1 MNYAVLACLRC
12 PNCGSTLVTPGARG
26 PLRCARGHSFDIAR
40 QGYATLTA
48 GRTPHTGDSTEMIA
62 DRERFLAAGH
72 YAFIAEALAAAA
84 AQVAPGLTDDT
95 RTAPALTDDG
105 RTAAPGAWDPAAAT
119 TPGNAA
125 PGPFD
130 PGAAPWPLDAG
141 AAPGPLD
148 AGAAPGPFDP
158 GATPGPFDP
167 GAAAAAGTAG
177 LGGPPALAAAE
188 ARLVVDAG
196 TGTGYYLARVLDGLP
211 AAVGLGLDV
220 SKPALRRAA
229 RSHPRADA
237 ALADLWRP
245 LPLTDGSA
253 ALILDV
259 FAPRNGAEFHRV
271 LHPTGALLV
280 VTPAADHLA
289 ELIDAFGLIRV
300 DPDKAD
306 RVSDSLD
313 AHFTA
318 TATTTY
324 RHPMRL
330 NGDEVRT
337 LIGMTPSAR
346 HVSPNAVLTG
356 PGAGDAEPTAATE
369 VTAAI
374 HLTIYRPA

>member
-1 MNYAVLACLRC
+1 MNDAVLPHLRC
-12 PNCGSTLVTPGARG
+12 PNCGSTLAAGPARG

-48 GRTPHTGDSTEMIA
+48 GRTPHTGDSAEMIA

-72 YAFIAEALAAAA
+72 YAFVADALADAAGQIPA
-84 AQVAPGLTDDT
+84 AQVAPG
-95 RTAPALTDDG
+95 
-105 RTAAPGAWDPAAAT
+105 
-119 TPGNAA
+119 
-125 PGPFD
+125 
-130 PGAAPWPLDAG
+130 
-141 AAPGPLD
+141 
-148 AGAAPGPFDP
+148 
-158 GATPGPFDP
+158 
-167 GAAAAAGTAG
+167 
-177 LGGPPALAAAE
+177 
-188 ARLVVDAG
+188 LVVDAG
-196 TGTGYYLARVLDGLP
+196 TGTGYYLARVLDALP

-245 LPLTDGSA
+245 LPLADASA

-271 LHPTGALLV
+271 LHPDGALLV

-289 ELIDAFGLIRV
+289 ELIDAFGLIGV

-306 RVSDSLD
+306 RVSDSLGT
-313 AHFTA
+313 HFA
-318 TATTTY
+318 AAATTTH
-324 RHPMRL
+324 RHRLRL

-346 HVSPNAVLTG
+346 HVSPAA
-356 PGAGDAEPTAATE
+356 GAPTPSE

-374 HLTIYRPA
+374 DLTVFRRA

>member
-1 MNYAVLACLRC
+1 MNDAVLTYLRC

-26 PLRCARGHSFDIAR
+26 PLRCTRGHSFDIAK

-84 AQVAPGLTDDT
+84 A
-95 RTAPALTDDG
+95 
-105 RTAAPGAWDPAAAT
+105 
-119 TPGNAA
+119 
-125 PGPFD
+125 
-130 PGAAPWPLDAG
+130 
-141 AAPGPLD
+141 
-148 AGAAPGPFDP
+148 
-158 GATPGPFDP
+158 
-167 GAAAAAGTAG
+167 TAG
-177 LGGPPALAAAE
+177 SA

-196 TGTGYYLARVLDGLP
+196 TGTGYYLARVLDALP

-229 RSHPRADA
+229 RSHQRADA

-245 LPLTDGSA
+245 LPLADGSA
-253 ALILDV
+253 GLILDV

-271 LHPTGALLV
+271 LHPGGALLV

-289 ELIDAFGLIRV
+289 GLIDAFGLIRV

-306 RVSDSLD
+306 RVSDSLGT
-313 AHFTA
+313 HFTA
-318 TATTTY
+318 TATATH
-324 RHPMRL
+324 RHRMHL

-346 HVSPNAVLTG
+346 HMSPDTARTE
-356 PGAGDAEPTAATE
+356 AGDVRPGNARAGETSAGTGNAGPTAAMD

-374 HLTIYRPA
+374 DLTIYRRA